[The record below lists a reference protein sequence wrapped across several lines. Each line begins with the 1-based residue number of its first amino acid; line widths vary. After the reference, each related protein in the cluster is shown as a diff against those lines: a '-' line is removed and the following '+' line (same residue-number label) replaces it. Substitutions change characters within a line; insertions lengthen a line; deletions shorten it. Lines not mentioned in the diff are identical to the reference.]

1 MASRTSSAVLV
12 ESDFLFGLRDSD
24 SHHAH
29 VLKALDMHK
38 GGAIVISVLSSS
50 VIEVQAV
57 LHSRGLRNDVI
68 EDALSLM
75 DIILAQYGIRR
86 FVSLE
91 LSDTVLS
98 ERLRQDYRG
107 LGFFDSLHAAAS
119 HRLGIR
125 LLSSEGIYESLGLQ
139 VIDLDEL

>member
-1 MASRTSSAVLV
+1 MASRASSAVLV
-12 ESDFLFGLRDSD
+12 ESDFLFALRDSD
-24 SHHAH
+24 PHHAH
-29 VLKALDMHK
+29 ATKALDMHK
-38 GGAIVISVLSSS
+38 GGTIAISVLSSS
-50 VIEVQAV
+50 VFEVQAV
-57 LHSRGLRNDVI
+57 LHARGLGNDVI

-75 DIILAQYGIRR
+75 DAILAQYGVRR

-98 ERLRQDYRG
+98 ERMRQNYRG

-139 VIDLDEL
+139 VMDLDEL